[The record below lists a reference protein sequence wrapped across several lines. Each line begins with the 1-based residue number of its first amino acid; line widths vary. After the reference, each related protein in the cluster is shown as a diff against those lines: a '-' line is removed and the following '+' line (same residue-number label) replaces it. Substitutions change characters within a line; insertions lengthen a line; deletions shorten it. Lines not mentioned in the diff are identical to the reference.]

1 MWPARPVM
9 KAVQMSP
16 QVTDEPPADIQAE
29 LKRFDHYLT
38 RHGESLST
46 VLERVML
53 MDARLKLVEEYT
65 VTRKIAEARE
75 DERDKALYER
85 LDRMDGKMK
94 TIETDVNGIKGL
106 GTKALGIVGSALLLA
121 FVAWVLKGGL
131 V

>member
-1 MWPARPVM
+1 M
-9 KAVQMSP
+9 KKAGWMSP
-16 QVTDEPPADIQAE
+16 QVNDEPPSDIPGE
-29 LKRFDHYLT
+29 LKRIDHYLT
-38 RHGESLST
+38 RHGEIMSSYADRLS
-46 VLERVML
+46 L

-121 FVAWVLKGGL
+121 LVAWVLKGNL